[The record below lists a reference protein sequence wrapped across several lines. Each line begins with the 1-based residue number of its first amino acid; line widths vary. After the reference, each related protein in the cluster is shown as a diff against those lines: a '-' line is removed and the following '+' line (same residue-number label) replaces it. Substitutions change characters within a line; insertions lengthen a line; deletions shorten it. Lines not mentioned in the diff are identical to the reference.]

1 MILFLKGGQKIVMIC
16 TNQNKVEEMLLLVKE
31 AIKTKNYKIL
41 DDRRKF
47 LETLTSLGI
56 TKNDVILDIANL
68 SINDEWV
75 CKEDN
80 NPCYTGEVWITKK
93 KLYGNKIYIKIKIK
107 INENNKLLIMSYHI
121 DEYDD

>member
-1 MILFLKGGQKIVMIC
+1 MIC
-16 TNQNKVEEMLLLVKE
+16 TNQNKVEEMLLLVKK

-80 NPCYTGEVWITKK
+80 NPCYPGEVWITKK

>member
-1 MILFLKGGQKIVMIC
+1 MIC
-16 TNQNKVEEMLLLVKE
+16 TNQNKVAEMLLLVKE
-31 AIKTKNYKIL
+31 AIKAKNYKIL

-47 LETLTSLGI
+47 LETLASLGI
-56 TKNDVILDIANL
+56 TKNDVILDIAKL

-80 NPCYTGEVWITKK
+80 NPCYPGEVWITKK
-93 KLYGNKIYIKIKIK
+93 KLYGNKIYIKIK